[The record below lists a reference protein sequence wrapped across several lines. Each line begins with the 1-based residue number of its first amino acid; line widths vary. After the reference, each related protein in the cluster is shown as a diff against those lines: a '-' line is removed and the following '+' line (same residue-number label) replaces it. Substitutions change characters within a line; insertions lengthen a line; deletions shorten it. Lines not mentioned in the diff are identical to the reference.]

1 METTQSLI
9 EKLNSAPQAKLIIQ
23 KVAEHIEA
31 EGKERDKYY
40 ALVHE
45 NIKAEF
51 VNGEII
57 YQSPVKAIHWKIS
70 SKLSSKLIR
79 HVDEKELGVVAV
91 EKAMVSLTRNDYEPD
106 ICFWRKKV
114 ADTFSDEQM
123 HFPAPDFI
131 VEILSPSTEQLDRNE
146 KYIDYASHDVKE
158 YWIIDP
164 TAKAIEKYVNKNGG
178 YELIEK
184 VKTGNLTSEV
194 IAGFEVDVAGLF

>member
-106 ICFWRKKV
+106 ICFWRKEV

-146 KYIDYASHDVKE
+146 KYIDYASHDVTE
-158 YWIIDP
+158 YWIVDP
-164 TAKAIEKYVNKNGG
+164 TAKAIEKYVNNKGG

-184 VKTGNLTSEV
+184 VKTGNLASEV
-194 IAGFEVDVAGLF
+194 IAGFEVDVEGLF